1 MMKGIS
7 MNPMV
12 RRTATVL
19 AAAAVGV
26 LAFAA
31 PAAAHV
37 TIAPV
42 EAEAESHARLDLR
55 VPNESDEAA
64 TVKLEVNLPEDAPL
78 ASVRTKDVDGWSVK
92 TKTRKLDDPIDLHGR
107 EVDEVIGTITWTA
120 DSKKTGIQ
128 PGQFGEFPISV
139 GPLPKEGTLV
149 FKTIQTYSD
158 KSESAWIDEPNKD
171 GSEPDEPAPT
181 LKITPAS
188 GDGHHGGTTT
198 GDEDADA
205 DDHADDDDDEAAGSG
220 TTILAAVGTG
230 LAAVALV
237 VAVLAFLARQR
248 DAKAKSD

>member
-1 MMKGIS
+1 

-12 RRTATVL
+12 RRAATVL
-19 AAAAVGV
+19 AASALGV

-55 VPNESDEAA
+55 VPNESDKAA
-64 TVKLEVNLPEDAPL
+64 TVKLEVNLPEDNPL

-92 TKTRKLDDPIDLHGR
+92 TKTRKLDDPVDLHGR
-107 EVDEVIGTITWTA
+107 KVDEVVGTITWTA

-158 KSESAWIDEPNKD
+158 KSESAWIDEPNED
-171 GSEPDEPAPT
+171 GSEPAEPAPT

-198 GDEDADA
+198 GDDDDADDA
-205 DDHADDDDDEAAGSG
+205 DDHADDDADEAAGSG

-248 DAKAKSD
+248 DAKAKSS

>member
-1 MMKGIS
+1 
-7 MNPMV
+7 MNPLV
-12 RRTATVL
+12 RRASTVL
-19 AAAAVGV
+19 AASALGV

-42 EAEAESHARLDLR
+42 EAEAEGYARLDLR

-78 ASVRTKDVDGWSVK
+78 ASVRTKKVDGWSVK
-92 TKTRKLDDPIDLHGR
+92 TKTRKLDEPVDLHGR
-107 EVDEVIGTITWTA
+107 KVDEVIGTITWTA

-128 PGQFGEFPISV
+128 PGEFGEFPLSV
-139 GPLPKEGTLV
+139 GPLPKEEGTLV

-158 KSESAWIDEPNKD
+158 KSESAWIDEPNED

-181 LKITPAS
+181 LTVTPAS
-188 GDGHHGGTTT
+188 GEGHHGGTSG
-198 GDEDADA
+198 GDDDDA
-205 DDHADDDDDEAAGSG
+205 DDHADDEDEEGAGSG
-220 TTILAAVGTG
+220 TTILAAIGTG

-237 VAVLAFLARQR
+237 VAVLAFMASRR
-248 DAKAKSD
+248 TGTAAKSD